1 MAEMI
6 KCRGLTMTKEQ
17 KVTRK
22 KVKTAIERAN
32 SDLRAALK
40 DAFKCGEL
48 GYQDR
53 LVEVLSVANHHTE
66 KALSYM
72 AFEDLGGKTTAR
84 QDIGYQ
90 ERGKHDERH

>member
-1 MAEMI
+1 
-6 KCRGLTMTKEQ
+6 MTKEQ

-32 SDLRAALK
+32 GDLRAALK
-40 DAFKCGEL
+40 DAFKCGGL

-53 LVEVLSVANHHTE
+53 LIEVLSVANHHTE

-72 AFEDLGGKTTAR
+72 AFEDLSNR
-84 QDIGYQ
+84 QTPREDIGY
-90 ERGKHDERH
+90 

>member
-1 MAEMI
+1 
-6 KCRGLTMTKEQ
+6 MTKEQ

-40 DAFKCGEL
+40 DAFKCGGL

-53 LVEVLSVANHHTE
+53 LIEVLSVANHHTE
-66 KALSYM
+66 KSTQLHGVRGPQQQANTKRRYWIL
-72 AFEDLGGKTTAR
+72 R
-84 QDIGYQ
+84 
-90 ERGKHDERH
+90 RGKK

>member
-1 MAEMI
+1 
-6 KCRGLTMTKEQ
+6 MTKEQ

-40 DAFKCGEL
+40 DAFKCGGL

-53 LVEVLSVANHHTE
+53 LIEVLSVANYQTE

-72 AFEDLGGKTTAR
+72 AFEDLDIKTNPR
-84 QDIGYQ
+84 QDIGY
-90 ERGKHDERH
+90 